1 MEMLTVE
8 KVYQRTSWKK
18 STRGMVEDI
27 KIPIRSLVKKK
38 YFICNEF
45 LQLSETLAARETLL
59 LNGVLNQKLLFKRL
73 ENVAV
78 GPMSSEIYCVKI
90 SFKYPEN

>member
-1 MEMLTVE
+1 MEEVNKRDGRRHQNTN
-8 KVYQRTSWKK
+8 
-18 STRGMVEDI
+18 
-27 KIPIRSLVKKK
+27 KIIGKKK